1 MKCSNQLSISNIEES
16 YTILLENEVQQFAT
30 NPSRVVQAAQSYYT
44 DVIVHKGSKKRTD
57 FTIGTIASANGITV
71 TKSGSRVT
79 FSVNAGTTITTDS
92 GTFGIPIAIDGKTFS
107 KTFSWSCAKQ
117 GQTGASGTP
126 GTDAK
131 AVNVTASSQIFK
143 STDGGLTY
151 SPETIKLTPAF
162 QGGISFGKW
171 QYSINGGTSWAD
183 VVSGQN
189 GLTVASGVLTIAKT
203 CAFYTKDITS
213 ISFKC
218 ISNNAGYFDVVTVA
232 KLYDVTDIEIGGRN
246 LAEKTNQ
253 GVTNWT
259 WSMQSGDYTKTE
271 VVEDGIRC
279 CNLERGSAAQSG
291 WSIIGYYDIGR
302 KKLEAGKQYT
312 ISFEVRGSASV
323 KFNATLLKQ
332 DGADSLIKQHDFI
345 SNNTVAGKWSKCIYV
360 VTLKDQLPSS
370 TDQLLYLTGMSST
383 PGSNYTFRN
392 LKIENGNK
400 ATSWTPAPEDIQEQI
415 ETLETNITANTS
427 SITNVEVLVD
437 KQQKQIDAKVEQ
449 TDFTATIDGIR
460 QDTALANRGINKWL
474 VEIYSKSSL
483 PGDNGS
489 KATLDALWGNG
500 IIPDQTLEI
509 TDGETYGN
517 TSYTDNS
524 ILYGLTY
531 VYFNESTK
539 ISTSFTNSNSS
550 TLYLNGK
557 SVIEDAATGTHNISL
572 PFAKGWNIL
581 EVVVNVATGTKG
593 FKFTTPLSQ
602 HASCKS
608 MNCHIARPTSRQ
620 TSQVDRIADINIQL
634 GQITQKVSD
643 NALAIGKK
651 ADGEEMKS
659 LQSLVNQTIDTVDV
673 HTREINRIGTNTSNL
688 ENGFRLMINNV
699 QTNLE
704 TFESEVNGAFKDGII
719 EESEANAIELSLH
732 VIQSDKIQM
741 ENEYDTIYGNPK
753 LDGKVKEDLYSAKT
767 NYNNKF
773 SDLSTAINTAIN
785 GGKATEAEAAAVHA
799 AFMHYKAS
807 IGILKQRLQESID
820 YISTAKVDTAVKN
833 VDEKFK
839 NYTST
844 TDLKSQF
851 TQKDGE
857 IYQSVT
863 AAYKTTIDQ
872 ADELAKG
879 LNKWIIEVYPK
890 SGISSTVVP
899 YPKEVLGISPSKI
912 LEYAE
917 SSLSTSMNIGDYY
930 IGHAQTY
937 VKFSS
942 DYNFSTS
949 GNSISLTTN
958 GKGIL
963 YINGVEIKQTSSGSA
978 TTIST
983 GSFVAGWNVIEVWW
997 TASVGNDG
1005 IRFSKNISS
1014 LTGCTSMN
1022 CYQNFS
1028 GNAYQKMTATEISS
1042 KVDNNDGTYS
1052 QTVQKANMMD
1062 WLIKSG
1068 TSSTNFTLTDRT
1080 ATLISDHINL
1090 KGLVQFNGLDSNTKA
1105 LINNG
1110 NSAYSWTNSNG
1121 NNMNNLY
1128 SMVRT
1133 WTNNAVSDSTYIQGG
1148 WIATNTITAEKLAIG
1163 SGANL
1168 YNLGYDTFDNITE
1181 NKLSYSN
1188 NNVTLSL
1195 NTANVFYGKK
1205 SLCLRATGSSAYV
1218 YLGHMTNNY
1227 GCIPVQTGK
1236 YYRVSCYTKASS
1248 SATAYL
1254 YIVKHTGIN
1263 NVTSSSSSVSA
1274 TVGTS
1279 WTRIELG
1286 FTVTSSY
1293 PYVSVRLQNNGG
1305 SGTSMYFDAI
1315 MIEEVSSS
1323 SQKAG
1328 PFKPAGVTIIDG
1340 GNIISNSITADKIA
1354 VNDLQ
1359 ALKAT
1364 IGGFTIGDSSIHKGC
1379 TSMKSKTPG
1388 IYLGTDGI
1396 RQFSDDFA
1404 YVNIESGKLDAKGA
1418 SLAGEFVAN
1427 SITANQQ
1434 YCIYNNNT
1442 KTSVPIITCSG
1453 WGTTSTISTGKILNI
1468 QIPSYTSPTGDA
1480 VGATILQLVSGVD
1493 ANDILLEAHQIVL
1506 DGAVTTGSIEATG
1519 IITCKDNI
1527 TASGEIISESAT
1539 GFRIVQ
1545 KGTVG
1550 KKTYG
1555 FLIRND
1561 GDNTW
1566 FMLTNPNNGYGDF
1579 NTLRPFRIANDTG
1592 YVTIATPFTTN
1603 SSVLMNQAPRLPGT
1617 FSLTTAAGPNI
1628 FISSDYYLCRSTSAT
1643 KYKLNIKPLDET
1655 NDYAY
1660 RILTLEPKQWF
1671 DKMSIENYSDNLT
1684 SAFCGN
1690 QNYEEKP
1697 VNSINTY
1704 YGLIAEDVEDAGLSK
1719 YCQYGADGELE
1730 GLMYDRL
1737 WTLLIPI
1744 TRDVVDDVAKLKN
1757 KVAELK
1763 NQIQILTESR
1773 NG

>member
-30 NPSRVVQAAQSYYT
+30 TPSRVVQAAQSYYT

-143 STDGGLTY
+143 STDGGLTF
-151 SPETIKLTPAF
+151 SPDTIKLTPSF
-162 QGGISFGKW
+162 QGGITFGKW

-213 ISFKC
+213 IPFKC
-218 ISNNAGYFDVVTVA
+218 ISNIAGYFDVVTVA
-232 KLYDVTDIEIGGRN
+232 KLYDVADIEIGGRN

-474 VEIYSKSSL
+474 VEIYPKFSL
-483 PGDNGS
+483 PTKNQGKYNI
-489 KATLDALWGNG
+489 DAFWGNN
-500 IIPDQTLEI
+500 IEPDQKLEVA
-509 TDGETYGN
+509 DGETHSSDIVQN
-517 TSYTDNS
+517 NS

-531 VYFNESTK
+531 VYFEEKTK
-539 ISTSFTNSNSS
+539 IDTDFYHNNAS
-550 TLYLNGK
+550 TLYLNGSSVVSNATNGK
-557 SVIEDAATGTHNISL
+557 SAVTLNFS
-572 PFAKGWNIL
+572 KGWNII
-581 EVVVNVATGTKG
+581 EAVVNTTTGTKG
-593 FKFTTPLSQ
+593 FKFTTALSQ

-608 MNCHIARPTSRQ
+608 MNCHIARPTRRQ
-620 TSQVDRIADINIQL
+620 TSQIDRIADIHIEL
-634 GQITQKVSD
+634 DQITQEVSA
-643 NALAIGKK
+643 NAQSIIEK
-651 ADGEEMKS
+651 ADGKDFMS
-659 LQSLVNQTIDTVDV
+659 LQSLVNETVNTVSEHIQEIGALRDTLAD
-673 HTREINRIGTNTSNL
+673 
-688 ENGFRLMINNV
+688 
-699 QTNLE
+699 
-704 TFESEVNGAFKDGII
+704 D
-719 EESEANAIELSLH
+719 
-732 VIQSDKIQM
+732 
-741 ENEYDTIYGNPK
+741 
-753 LDGKVKEDLYSAKT
+753 
-767 NYNNKF
+767 
-773 SDLSTAINTAIN
+773 
-785 GGKATEAEAAAVHA
+785 
-799 AFMHYKAS
+799 
-807 IGILKQRLQESID
+807 
-820 YISTAKVDTAVKN
+820 
-833 VDEKFK
+833 
-839 NYTST
+839 YTST
-844 TDLKSQF
+844 ADLKSQF
-851 TQKDGE
+851 NQKSGE
-857 IYQSVT
+857 VYQSVT

-890 SGISSTVVP
+890 SGISSAVVP

-963 YINGVEIKQTSSGSA
+963 YINGVEIKQTSSGST

-997 TASVGNDG
+997 TASTGNDG
-1005 IRFSKNISS
+1005 MRFSKNISS
-1014 LTGCTSMN
+1014 LTECTSMN
-1022 CYQNFS
+1022 CYHNFS

-1080 ATLISDHINL
+1080 ATLISDYINL
-1090 KGLVQFNGLDSNTKA
+1090 KGLVKFDSLDSSTKA

-1110 NSAYSWTNSNG
+1110 NLAYSWTNSNG
-1121 NNMNNLY
+1121 NNMNKLY
-1128 SMVRT
+1128 SMVGT
-1133 WTNNAVSDSTYIQGG
+1133 WTNNAISDSTYIQGG
-1148 WIATNTITAEKLAIG
+1148 WIATNTITADKIAANTITANKIAANTITADKIAANTITADKLAIG

-1181 NKLSYSN
+1181 DNLYYYNSVYAT
-1188 NNVTLSL
+1188 VSL
-1195 NTANVFYGKK
+1195 NTTNVYYGKK
-1205 SLCLRATGSSAYV
+1205 SLCIKATGSSAYV
-1218 YLGHMTNNY
+1218 CLGYSTNNY

-1236 YYRVSCYTKASS
+1236 YYRLSCYAKASS

-1263 NVTSSSSSVSA
+1263 NINSSLSSTYA

-1305 SGTSMYFDAI
+1305 SGTTMYFDAI
-1315 MIEEVSSS
+1315 MIEEVFSS

-1340 GNIISNSITADKIA
+1340 GNIITESITADKIAANTITSDKIAANTITADKIA
-1354 VNDLQ
+1354 VNNLSTLSARIGNFSINNGNLIADSDSDGSFI
-1359 ALKAT
+1359 ALYRNNLLVQ
-1364 IGGFTIGDSSIHKGC
+1364 S
-1379 TSMKSKTPG
+1379 
-1388 IYLGTDGI
+1388 
-1396 RQFSDDFA
+1396 
-1404 YVNIESGKLDAKGA
+1404 
-1418 SLAGEFVAN
+1418 
-1427 SITANQQ
+1427 
-1434 YCIYNNNT
+1434 YNNTQKKLITTGIVNGLISMLPTNT
-1442 KTSVPIITCSG
+1442 TAGDGYTQISPGEILLSTYNSSGSQIIHCLIDKAKLQSNG
-1453 WGTTSTISTGKILNI
+1453 ELISTF
-1468 QIPSYTSPTGDA
+1468 
-1480 VGATILQLVSGVD
+1480 
-1493 ANDILLEAHQIVL
+1493 AN
-1506 DGAVTTGSIEATG
+1506 G
-1519 IITCKDNI
+1519 I
-1527 TASGEIISESAT
+1527 
-1539 GFRIVQ
+1539 RIVQ
-1545 KGTVG
+1545 KR
-1550 KKTYG
+1550 YG
-1555 FLIRND
+1555 FFIRND

-1566 FMLTNPNNGYGDF
+1566 FMLTKPDFQFGTFGDYRPLRINNTDGAVY
-1579 NTLRPFRIANDTG
+1579 
-1592 YVTIATPFTTN
+1592 IATKLYVN
-1603 SSVLMNQAPRLPGT
+1603 APMY
-1617 FSLTTAAGPNI
+1617 
-1628 FISSDYYLCRSTSAT
+1628 SSDVYNTTGGTPNVYINSVQRFTRATSAS
-1643 KYKLNIKPLDET
+1643 KYKLDIKPLEQSSE
-1655 NDYAY
+1655 YAY
-1660 RILTLEPKQWF
+1660 NILKLEPKQWF
-1671 DKMSIENYSDNLT
+1671 DKTSIENYAKNLT
-1684 SAFCGN
+1684 DIYYGEN
-1690 QNYEEKP
+1690 LDPYLDVE
-1697 VNSINTY
+1697 SIDSC
-1704 YGLIAEDVEDAGLSK
+1704 YGLIAEDVENAGLSK
-1719 YCQYGADGELE
+1719 YCQYNAYGEVE
-1730 GLMYDRL
+1730 GIMYDRL

-1744 TRDVVDDVAKLKN
+1744 IKDLSENLEKANMHINDLKE
-1757 KVAELK
+1757 K
-1763 NQIQILTESR
+1763 IQSII
-1773 NG
+1773 

>member
-44 DVIVHKGSKKRTD
+44 DIFVHKGSKKRTD
-57 FTIGTIASANGITV
+57 FTIGTIVSANGITV

-92 GTFGIPIAIDGKTFS
+92 GTFRIPITIDGNTFS

-126 GTDAK
+126 GIDAK
-131 AVNVTASSQIFK
+131 AVDITASSQIFK
-143 STDGGLTY
+143 STDGGLTF
-151 SPETIKLTPAF
+151 SPDTIKLTPTF
-162 QGGISFGKW
+162 QGGITFGKW

-183 VVSGQN
+183 IVSGQN
-189 GLTVASGVLTIAKT
+189 GLTVTSGVLTIAKT

-253 GVTNWT
+253 GITNWT
-259 WSMQSGDYTKTE
+259 WSMQSGDYTKAE

-279 CNLERGSAAQSG
+279 CRLERGSAAQSG
-291 WSIIGYYDIGR
+291 WSIIGYNDIGR

-312 ISFEVRGSASV
+312 ISFEIRGSASV
-323 KFNATLLKQ
+323 KFTAALLKLN
-332 DGADSLIKQHDFI
+332 GTESLVKQHDFT
-345 SNNTVAGKWSKCIYV
+345 SNSTVADQWSKCVYV

-370 TDQLLYLTGMSST
+370 TDQVLYLTGMSSA

-400 ATSWTPAPEDIQEQI
+400 ATPWTPAPEDIQEQI
-415 ETLETNITANTS
+415 ETLETNITMNTS
-427 SITNVEVLVD
+427 SIASVEVLVD

-449 TDFTATIDGIR
+449 ADFTAAIDGIR

-474 VEIYSKSSL
+474 VETYPKSSL
-483 PGDNGS
+483 QTDNQD
-489 KATLDALWGNG
+489 KVTLDVLWGKG

-539 ISTSFTNSNSS
+539 ISTAFTNSNSS
-550 TLYLNGK
+550 ALYLNGK
-557 SVIEDAATGTHNISL
+557 SVIENAATGTHNISL

-581 EVVVNVATGTKG
+581 EVVASVATGTKG

-608 MNCHIARPTSRQ
+608 MNCHIARPTRRQ

-673 HTREINRIGTNTSNL
+673 HTQEINRIGTTTSNM

-741 ENEYDTIYGNPK
+741 ENEYTTVYGNPK
-753 LDGKVKEDLYSAKT
+753 LDGTVKADLSAAKT

-785 GGKATEAEAAAVHA
+785 GGKATESESAAVHA

-807 IGILKQRLQESID
+807 IGILKQRFQEAID

-879 LNKWIIEVYPK
+879 LNKWIVEVYPK

-899 YPKEVLGISPSKI
+899 YPKEVLGISPSKL
-912 LEYAE
+912 LEYTE

-942 DYNFSTS
+942 DYNFATS

-963 YINGVEIKQTSSGSA
+963 YINGVEIKQTSSGST

-997 TASVGNDG
+997 TASTGNDG
-1005 IRFSKNISS
+1005 MRFSKNISS
-1014 LTGCTSMN
+1014 LSGCTSMN
-1022 CYQNFS
+1022 CYHNFS

-1080 ATLISDHINL
+1080 ATLISDYINL
-1090 KGLVQFNGLDSNTKA
+1090 KGLVQFDGLDSNTKD

-1110 NSAYSWTNSNG
+1110 NSAYSWTYNNG
-1121 NNMNNLY
+1121 SNMNNLY
-1128 SMVRT
+1128 SMVRK

-1148 WIATNTITAEKLAIG
+1148 WIATNTITADKIAIG

-1181 NKLSYSN
+1181 DNLYYNESSYAT
-1188 NNVTLSL
+1188 VSL
-1195 NTANVFYGKK
+1195 NTANVYYGKK
-1205 SLCLRATGSSAYV
+1205 SLCIRATGNSAYV
-1218 YLGHMTNNY
+1218 YLGHSTNNY

-1236 YYRVSCYTKASS
+1236 YYRLSCYVKASS

-1263 NVTSSSSSVSA
+1263 NTNSSLSSTYS

-1340 GNIISNSITADKIA
+1340 GNIITESITADKIA
-1354 VNDLQ
+1354 
-1359 ALKAT
+1359 
-1364 IGGFTIGDSSIHKGC
+1364 
-1379 TSMKSKTPG
+1379 
-1388 IYLGTDGI
+1388 
-1396 RQFSDDFA
+1396 
-1404 YVNIESGKLDAKGA
+1404 AK
-1418 SLAGEFVAN
+1418 
-1427 SITANQQ
+1427 SITADKIDVNSIFAQ
-1434 YCIYNNNT
+1434 N
-1442 KTSVPIITCSG
+1442 ITATGTIRGVNLIGSNITTELDG
-1453 WGTTSTISTGKILNI
+1453 WGTVTMSNGRVMTEDYKIFGSDRCKVETMLARGKVISYTGKNGIDHYYRSELGGEGLSLSI
-1468 QIPSYTSPTGDA
+1468 W
-1480 VGATILQLVSGVD
+1480 SGGGGYNPWLSAD
-1493 ANDILLEAHQIVL
+1493 STFPRLVL
-1506 DGAVTTGSIEATG
+1506 DGELY
-1519 IITCKDNI
+1519 
-1527 TASGEIISESAT
+1527 ASQEIISYNRESTINA
-1539 GFRIVQ
+1539 FRAI
-1545 KGTVG
+1545 GG
-1550 KKTYG
+1550 SYG

-1561 GDNTW
+1561 GNATY
-1566 FMLTNPNNGYGDF
+1566 FLLTDKLDVYGTF
-1579 NTLRPFRIANDTG
+1579 NRLRPLMITNDTG

-1684 SAFCGN
+1684 SAFWGN
-1690 QNYEEKP
+1690 KTYEEKP

-1757 KVAELK
+1757 EVAELK

-1773 NG
+1773 NE